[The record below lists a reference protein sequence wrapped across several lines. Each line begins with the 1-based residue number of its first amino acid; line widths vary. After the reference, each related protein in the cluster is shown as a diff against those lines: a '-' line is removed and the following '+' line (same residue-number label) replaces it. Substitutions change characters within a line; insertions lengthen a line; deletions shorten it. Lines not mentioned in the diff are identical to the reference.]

1 MTPPAPIAGLYAIV
15 DTGFL
20 SPPQL
25 LPAAQAAIAG
35 GARCVQYRAKPRPDC
50 LSPTTTQVG
59 ELRALCRHHR
69 AVFLVNDDIELA
81 RSVDADG
88 VHLGRDDATVPQARR
103 RLGDTAIIGVSCYNE
118 LVRARQAQAEGA
130 DYVAFGSFYPSATKP
145 AAVRAPLSLLIEAK
159 AALAVP
165 IVAIG
170 GITPDNG
177 AALVAAGADALAVI
191 QGLFVDV
198 DTTSQARRYA
208 ALFT

>member
-1 MTPPAPIAGLYAIV
+1 MKPPAPVAGLYAIV

-20 SPPQL
+20 TPPQL

-35 GARCVQYRAKPRPDC
+35 GARGLQYRAKPRPDRPP
-50 LSPTTTQVG
+50 PTTTHVG
-59 ELRALCRHHR
+59 ELRALCRRHR
-69 AVFLVNDDIELA
+69 VVFIVNDDIELA

-88 VHLGRDDATVPQARR
+88 VHLGRDDAAVPQARR

-118 LVRARQAQAEGA
+118 LTRARQAQGEGA

-145 AAVRAPLSLLIEAK
+145 AAVCAPLSLLVEAK
-159 AALAVP
+159 AALALP
-165 IVAIG
+165 LVAIG
-170 GITPDNG
+170 GITPENG

-208 ALFT
+208 ALFA